1 MNTCIVQNDWKIR
14 VIEERDEL
22 SCKLH
27 DLLVFLDSD
36 NSYNSYNGKILVG
49 NKDMVLLQDQAY
61 FMQRYLDILNHRIE
75 KFS

>member
-1 MNTCIVQNDWKIR
+1 MNTCIVQKDWKMR
-14 VIEERDEL
+14 VVEERDEL
-22 SCKLH
+22 SCRLH

-36 NSYNSYNGKILVG
+36 NSKILVG
-49 NKDMVLLQDQAY
+49 KKDMVLLQDQAY